1 MRSSYHLIW
10 QLTLGQRLRY
20 LVAMLALVIASG
32 FLYLVPLMP
41 EMVIDG
47 VIGEHPERAS
57 AISRWLIST
66 AGGRE
71 YLAGHLWLVAL
82 LMVLLAVLAGVFT
95 YLRGRWTAI
104 ASENIVRKVR
114 DDLFDQLMHLPVSYY
129 DKAETG
135 DLVQRCT
142 SDVDTLRLFLS
153 EHVVE
158 IGRASVMLI
167 APLPLMLSMDPRM
180 TLVGVLLIPPL
191 VLFSFF
197 YFRRVQRFFKDAD
210 EAEGRMTS
218 VVQENLSGI
227 RVVRAFANQSFE
239 VHKFEQ
245 ASSNYRQLD
254 YRMYRLM
261 SNYWSVADFLCIS
274 QVALVVIFG
283 GYWLAQGS
291 LQVGTFYFF
300 LSAVNLFIWPLRM
313 LGRIL
318 TQLGK
323 ATVAIDRLDDI
334 LGHARE
340 TEVEHAEVLPAF
352 KGDLRFDQVSF
363 SHGNGVAA
371 LNEVSFEVPAGQTLA
386 LLGPSG
392 AGKTTIVNLLLRFY
406 DPDSGDILVDEQSV
420 LQLGRKS
427 VRRQIAVVMQEPFL
441 YAKSL
446 KENIRL
452 ALPNADDNAIREV
465 AVSAC
470 VHGTIEGF
478 EHGYDTEV
486 GERGITLSGGQ
497 RQRVALARAL
507 LEEPALLILDDAFSA
522 VDTETEK
529 LILRALR
536 QRHGRHTTVLIA
548 HRLSSLMHADQILV
562 LDKGQVVQR
571 GRHEE
576 LIGRPGMYQDLW
588 RMQADLEEDFQQ
600 EQQPPGATENGA

>member
-1 MRSSYHLIW
+1 MQPNYHLIW
-10 QLTLGQRLRY
+10 QLTHGQRLRY
-20 LVAMLALVIASG
+20 LAAMLALIMASG

-47 VIGEHPERAS
+47 VIAENPEHAS
-57 AISRWLIST
+57 ALSSWLI
-66 AGGRE
+66 AVGGGRE
-71 YLAGHLWLVAL
+71 YLAQHLWLVAL
-82 LMVLLAVLAGVFT
+82 SMVLLAILAGVFT

-114 DDLFDQLMHLPVSYY
+114 DDLFDQLMHLPIQFY
-129 DKAETG
+129 DKTETG

-142 SDVDTLRLFLS
+142 SDVDTLRLFLA
-153 EHVVE
+153 EHLAE
-158 IGRASVMLI
+158 IGRVLVMLI

-180 TLVGVLLIPPL
+180 TLVGMLLIPAL
-191 VLFSFF
+191 VLFSHF
-197 YFRRVQRFFKDAD
+197 YFRRVRRYFKDSD

-239 VHKFEQ
+239 IAKFRQ
-245 ASSNYRQLD
+245 ASDSYRQLD
-254 YRMYRLM
+254 YRLYRLM
-261 SNYWSVADFLCIS
+261 ANYWSITDLLCLS

-323 ATVAIDRLDDI
+323 ATVAIGRLQDI
-334 LGHARE
+334 LGHSRE
-340 TEVEHAEVLPAF
+340 TEVAYAQAKSPLT
-352 KGDLRFDQVSF
+352 GDLVFREVSF
-363 SHGNGVAA
+363 SHGNGNAA
-371 LNEVSFEVPAGQTLA
+371 LDRVSFEVPAGQTLA

-392 AGKTTIVNLLLRFY
+392 AGKSTIVNLLLRFY
-406 DPDSGDILVDEQSV
+406 DPNSGSISIGGQDV
-420 LQLGRKS
+420 LELGRKA
-427 VRRQIAVVMQEPFL
+427 VRQQIAVVMQEPFL

-446 KENIRL
+446 KENISL
-452 ALPNADDNAIREV
+452 ALPHADDDAIRQV

-470 VHGTIEGF
+470 IHRTIESF
-478 EHGYDTEV
+478 EDGYDTQV

-507 LEEPALLILDDAFSA
+507 LEEPTLLILDDAFSA
-522 VDTETEK
+522 VDTATEK
-529 LILRALR
+529 LILQALR
-536 QRHGRHTTVLIA
+536 ERHGKHTTLLIA

-562 LDKGQVVQR
+562 LDEGQIVQR
-571 GRHEE
+571 GTHEE
-576 LIGRPGMYQDLW
+576 LIARAGMYKDLW
-588 RMQADLEEDFQQ
+588 CIQALE
-600 EQQPPGATENGA
+600 

>member
-10 QLTLGQRLRY
+10 QLTRGQRLRY
-20 LVAMLALVIASG
+20 LAAMLALIAASS

-47 VIGEHPERAS
+47 VIGEHPQQAS
-57 AISRWLIST
+57 AISRWLIAA

-71 YLAGHLWLVAL
+71 YLALHLWQVAL
-82 LMVLLAVLAGVFT
+82 FMVLLAVLAGVFT
-95 YLRGRWTAI
+95 YLRGRWTAV
-104 ASENIVRKVR
+104 ASENIVLKVR
-114 DDLFDQLMHLPVSYY
+114 DDLFDQLMHLPVSFY
-129 DKAETG
+129 DRAETG

-142 SDVDTLRLFLS
+142 SDVDTLRLFLA

-180 TLVGVLLIPPL
+180 TLVSIMLIPIL

-197 YFRRVQRFFKDAD
+197 YFRRVRRYFKVAD

-239 VHKFEQ
+239 IDKFTQ
-245 ASSNYRQLD
+245 ASDNYRQLD

-261 SNYWSVADFLCIS
+261 ANYWSAADLLCLS

-300 LSAVNLFIWPLRM
+300 LSAVNLFVWPLRM

-323 ATVAIDRLDDI
+323 ATVAIGRLDEI
-334 LGHARE
+334 LGHSRE
-340 TEVEHAEVLPAF
+340 TEIDHAGILPSF
-352 KGDLRFDQVSF
+352 KGDLTFHKVSF
-363 SHGNGVAA
+363 SHGNGVAT
-371 LNEVSFEVPAGQTLA
+371 LKDVSFQVAAGQTLA

-392 AGKTTIVNLLLRFY
+392 AGKTTIINLLLRFY
-406 DPDSGDILVDEQSV
+406 DADSGNILIDDQNV
-420 LQLGRKS
+420 LGLGRKA
-427 VRRQIAVVMQEPFL
+427 VRKQIAVVMQEPFL

-452 ALPNADDNAIREV
+452 ALPHADDTAIRAV
-465 AVSAC
+465 AMSAC
-470 VHGTIEGF
+470 VHGTIENF

-529 LILRALR
+529 LILQALR
-536 QRHGRHTTVLIA
+536 QRHGRHTTILIA

-562 LDKGQVVQR
+562 LDKGQIVQR
-571 GRHEE
+571 GKHEK
-576 LIGRPGMYQDLW
+576 LIAEAGMYQNLW
-588 RMQADLEEDFQQ
+588 HMQAGLEEDFQRQ
-600 EQQPPGATENGA
+600 GQPRGANDHGA

>member
-10 QLTLGQRLRY
+10 QLTCGQRLRY
-20 LVAMLALVIASG
+20 LAAMLALIFASG

-47 VIGEHPERAS
+47 VIGEHPEQAS
-57 AISRWLIST
+57 AISRWLIDQ

-71 YLAGHLWLVAL
+71 FLARHLWLVAL
-82 LMVLLAVLAGVFT
+82 WMVLLAVVAGVFT

-104 ASENIVRKVR
+104 ASENIVLKVR
-114 DDLFDQLMHLPVSYY
+114 DDLFDQLMHLPVSFY

-142 SDVDTLRLFLS
+142 SDVDTLRLFLA

-158 IGRASVMLI
+158 IGRALVMLI

-180 TLVGVLLIPPL
+180 TLVGMLLIPFL

-197 YFRRVQRFFKDAD
+197 YFRRVQRNFKYAD

-239 VHKFEQ
+239 IDKFSR
-245 ASSNYRQLD
+245 ASGNYRNLD

-261 SNYWSVADFLCIS
+261 ANYWSVSDLLCLS
-274 QVALVVIFG
+274 QVALVVVFG

-323 ATVAIDRLDDI
+323 ATVAIGRLDDI

-340 TEVEHAEVLPAF
+340 TEVSPDEVLPPF
-352 KGDLRFDQVSF
+352 KGGLAFEHVTF
-363 SHGNGVAA
+363 SHGDGSATVDK
-371 LNEVSFEVPAGQTLA
+371 VSFRIPPGQTLA
-386 LLGPSG
+386 LMGPSG
-392 AGKTTIVNLLLRFY
+392 SGKTTIVNLLLRFY
-406 DPDSGDILVDEQSV
+406 DPDSGRILIDGQDV
-420 LQLGRKS
+420 LQLGRKA

-446 KENIRL
+446 RENIRL
-452 ALPNADDNAIREV
+452 GLPQADDNAIRKV
-465 AVSAC
+465 AMSAC
-470 VHGTIEGF
+470 VHGTIESF
-478 EHGYDTEV
+478 EHGYDTQV

-529 LILRALR
+529 LILQALR
-536 QRHGRHTTVLIA
+536 QRHGRQTTVLVA
-548 HRLSSLMHADQILV
+548 HRLSSLMHADKILV
-562 LDKGQVVQR
+562 LNQGRVVQC
-571 GRHEE
+571 GRHAE
-576 LIGRPGMYQDLW
+576 LIASPGMYQDIW
-588 RMQADLEEDFQQ
+588 RMQADP
-600 EQQPPGATENGA
+600 EQQLPGNLAPDGVS

>member
-20 LVAMLALVIASG
+20 LAAMLALIIASG
-32 FLYLVPLMP
+32 LLYMVPLMP

-47 VIGEHPERAS
+47 VIGETPEQAS
-57 AISRWLIST
+57 AISRWLISIL
-66 AGGRE
+66 GGRE
-71 YLAGHLWLVAL
+71 HLSQNLWMVAL
-82 LMVLLAVLAGVFT
+82 FMVLLAVLAGVFT

-104 ASENIVRKVR
+104 ASENIVRKTR
-114 DDLFDQLMHLPVSYY
+114 DGLFDQLMHLPVSYY
-129 DKAETG
+129 DRAETG

-142 SDVDTLRLFLS
+142 SDVDTLRLFLA

-158 IGRASVMLI
+158 IGRALVMLI

-180 TLVGVLLIPPL
+180 TLVAMLLIPPL

-197 YFRRVQRFFKDAD
+197 YFRRVRRFFKDAD
-210 EAEGRMTS
+210 EAEARMTS

-239 VHKFEQ
+239 IDKFRQ
-245 ASSNYRQLD
+245 ASGNYRKLD

-261 SNYWSVADFLCIS
+261 ANYWSIADLLSLS

-291 LQVGTFYFF
+291 LQVGSFYFF

-323 ATVAIDRLDDI
+323 ATVAIGRLDDI

-340 TEVEHAEVLPAF
+340 TEAEHTNGLPPF
-352 KGDLRFDQVSF
+352 RGELVFRDVSF
-363 SHGNGVAA
+363 SHGKGVAA
-371 LNEVSFEVPAGQTLA
+371 LDNVSFDIPPGQTLA

-406 DPDSGDILVDEQSV
+406 DPDSGSILIDGQDV
-420 LQLGRKS
+420 LELGRKAL
-427 VRRQIAVVMQEPFL
+427 RRQMAVVMQEPFL

-446 KENIRL
+446 RENIRL
-452 ALPNADDNAIREV
+452 GLPQADDNAIRKV
-465 AVSAC
+465 AMSAC
-470 VHGTIEGF
+470 VHGTIESF
-478 EHGYDTEV
+478 EHGYDTLV

-536 QRHGRHTTVLIA
+536 QRHGRQTTILIA

-562 LDKGQVVQR
+562 LDKGRVVQR
-571 GRHEE
+571 GKHDE
-576 LIGRPGMYQDLW
+576 LIARPGLYQEIW
-588 RMQADLEEDFQQ
+588 YMQANP
-600 EQQPPGATENGA
+600 EQHQPGAWCGGMDRDG

>member
-1 MRSSYHLIW
+1 MR
-10 QLTLGQRLRY
+10 Q
-20 LVAMLALVIASG
+20 
-32 FLYLVPLMP
+32 
-41 EMVIDG
+41 
-47 VIGEHPERAS
+47 
-57 AISRWLIST
+57 
-66 AGGRE
+66 
-71 YLAGHLWLVAL
+71 
-82 LMVLLAVLAGVFT
+82 
-95 YLRGRWTAI
+95 
-104 ASENIVRKVR
+104 VR

-142 SDVDTLRLFLS
+142 SDVDTLRLFLA

-158 IGRASVMLI
+158 IGRALVMLI

-180 TLVGVLLIPPL
+180 TLVGMLLIPPL

-197 YFRRVQRFFKDAD
+197 YFRRVRRYFKDAD

-227 RVVRAFANQSFE
+227 RVVRAFANQAFE
-239 VHKFEQ
+239 ISKFKQ
-245 ASSNYRQLD
+245 ASDSYRQLD
-254 YRMYRLM
+254 LRMYRLM
-261 SNYWSVADFLCIS
+261 ANYWSVADFLCLS

-283 GYWLAQGS
+283 GYWLAEGS

-323 ATVAIDRLDDI
+323 ATVAIGRLDDI

-340 TEVEHAEVLPAF
+340 TEVEHTRELPAF
-352 KGDLRFDQVSF
+352 QGDLIFDQVSF
-363 SHGNGVAA
+363 SHGSKIPA
-371 LNEVSFEVPAGQTLA
+371 LDKVSFQVPAGQTLA

-392 AGKTTIVNLLLRFY
+392 AGKTTIANLLLRFY
-406 DPDSGDILVDEQSV
+406 DADSGSILIDNQNV

-427 VRRQIAVVMQEPFL
+427 LRRQIAVVMQEPFL

-446 KENIRL
+446 RENIRL
-452 ALPNADDNAIREV
+452 ALPHADDNAIREV
-465 AVSAC
+465 AMNAC
-470 VHGTIEGF
+470 VHGTIESF
-478 EHGYDTEV
+478 EHGYDTQV

-529 LILRALR
+529 LILQALR
-536 QRHGRHTTVLIA
+536 QRHGRHTTILIA

-562 LDKGQVVQR
+562 LDKGQIIQR
-571 GRHEE
+571 GKHED
-576 LIGRPGMYQDLW
+576 LITRAGMYQDLW
-588 RMQADLEEDFQQ
+588 RMQADLEQDIAVDESSQ
-600 EQQPPGATENGA
+600 EVTQDGA